1 MKPISKYQGL
11 VLKTKDY
18 KENASLVTIITKDFK
33 QNYVVKGT
41 KKINSKTAK
50 WINFFNYISFNATD
64 TPNLNTLTE
73 AYVIN
78 YFPNINI
85 DQDKLEVAFIISEK
99 LDLFFEQVN
108 DTNKLFEFTLKILEL
123 LEKTNYPKQVLQL
136 FEIKIMY
143 LLGISPVL
151 NQCVKCG
158 NMNDHNNDDNKF
170 FFSVLL
176 GGVICK
182 KCMIYDEFN
191 SNNFILNNELTKVF
205 KYLYYIKIENI
216 DEEFL
221 KLIFEIE
228 KISGEKELNKTIDLY
243 YQEYLDFTSKVKKVY
258 LAMRGEQ

>member
-50 WINFFNYISFNATD
+50 WINFFNHISFNATD
-64 TPNLNTLTE
+64 TSGLNTLTE
-73 AYVIN
+73 AYVIK
-78 YFPNINI
+78 YFPNINLE
-85 DQDKLEVAFIISEK
+85 QEKLEVAFIISEK
-99 LDLFFEQVN
+99 LDVFYEQVN
-108 DTNKLFEFTLKILEL
+108 DINKLFSFTLKILEL
-123 LEKTNYPKQVLQL
+123 LENTKYPKQVLQL

-151 NQCVKCG
+151 NQCVKCE
-158 NMNDHNNDDNKF
+158 NTDSIDDNSF
-170 FFSVLL
+170 FNVLS
-176 GGVICK
+176 GGIVCK
-182 KCMIYDEFN
+182 KCLVYDEFN
-191 SNNFILNNELTKVF
+191 TNNFILNNELTKVF

-228 KISGEKELNKTIDLY
+228 KITGEKEINKTIDLY

-258 LAMRGEQ
+258 LAMKGE